1 MAERRDSAPAPM
13 GATHVTNP
21 EYHRK
26 QAAEFK
32 RLGNL
37 ANTEEDRA
45 GYARLA
51 QAELLLIDPD
61 PYLLGLT
68 LPVFTGSENTLYL
81 RLF

>member
-1 MAERRDSAPAPM
+1 MANA
-13 GATHVTNP
+13 

-37 ANTEEDRA
+37 ATTEQARA
-45 GYARLA
+45 EYARLE
-51 QAELLLIDPD
+51 QEELLLIDPD

-68 LPVFTGSENTLYL
+68 LPVFTGCGNATSLGPL
-81 RLF
+81 